1 MHTGIYVMGRKIK
14 RGQPAPKTKAQFAKA
29 FGRQLYRALQERAI
43 ELRELDRQNLVDQSL
58 TGPIQ
63 TFWNDVI
70 EVHDKTARL
79 DIHITTSL
87 MTKVRQLKKELEDFN
102 AHIDQNLEC
111 TKAEHL
117 LLGMSLAELCEDVRH
132 FTRQIEETHLAI
144 AADDSDKK
152 QPNRPTDWE
161 KKEFFIQMV
170 DDYMD
175 QYSGRFPPHN
185 ILIKRMSLKGYKLPE
200 RTYRDWKKQYRN
212 GTFEYFVQ
220 ER

>member
-1 MHTGIYVMGRKIK
+1 MYTGIYVRGLLIK

-58 TGPIQ
+58 TGLIQ
-63 TFWNDVI
+63 NFWNYVL
-70 EVHDKTARL
+70 EVHDKAAKL
-79 DIHITTSL
+79 DIRITKSL
-87 MTKVRQLKKELEDFN
+87 MTKVCQLKKVLEDFD

-111 TKAEHL
+111 TNAGHL
-117 LLGMSLAELCEDVRH
+117 LLGMTLAELCEDVRH
-132 FTRQIEETHLAI
+132 FTRQIKETHLAI
-144 AADDSDKK
+144 AADDSNKK
-152 QPNRPTDWE
+152 PPNRPTDWE

-175 QYSGRFPPHN
+175 QHSGRFPPHN
-185 ILIKRMSLKGYKLPE
+185 ILARRMLLKGYELPE
-200 RTYRDWKKQYRN
+200 RTYRHWKKQWRN
-212 GTFEYFVQ
+212 GTFEHFVQ